1 MSKLNKRKMLAFSA
15 IAAVLLLLLPAI
27 SMPVVATQQDE
38 EINSFLPKKL
48 RIKVPRIITKGF
60 FTVIVTDRTGEPVP
74 LATVKIERIKLL
86 NFKTDLLEKI
96 SKIPKIKSTNL
107 KGEASFILLTPGI
120 YKVTASANLREY
132 KPGKVF
138 IIKLGG
144 IGKKSGGLLS
154 GLLNPKL
161 KIKVPRIITKG
172 LFTVT
177 VTDQS
182 GKPVPGAQVK
192 IEKIKLLGKN
202 KLVRFK
208 LTGLL
213 GKAHFMLLYR
223 GLYKI
228 TASATLRGY
237 GVKSVRT
244 IRL

>member
-1 MSKLNKRKMLAFSA
+1 MSKLNKRKILAFGA
-15 IAAVLLLLLPAI
+15 ITTVLLLLLPAI
-27 SMPVVATQQDE
+27 STPVVATQQDK
-38 EINSFLPKKL
+38 EISSFLPKKL
-48 RIKVPRIITKGF
+48 RIKVSRLVTENSL
-60 FTVIVTDRTGEPVP
+60 TVTITDRTGKPVP
-74 LATVKIERIKLL
+74 FATVKIERIKLL

-96 SKIPKIKSTNL
+96 SEILRTRHTNL
-107 KGEASFILLTPGI
+107 KGKASFILLTPGI
-120 YKVTASANLREY
+120 YKITASANLREY

-161 KIKVPRIITKG
+161 KIEVPRIITKG

-182 GKPVPGAQVK
+182 GKPVPGAQVE

-208 LTGLL
+208 LTGLF
-213 GKAHFMLLYR
+213 GKARFMFLKP